1 MPSNDFRANQ
11 RLDLIAF
18 CAASQDDHEWEI
30 NDKGSVQRPE
40 SFDRTDCG
48 YSKRP
53 LVIHGCGGG
62 LVKQLF
68 RSLSLEMLGQCEK
81 KVDIKRK
88 NGQEGSWQLCER
100 AYGTDR

>member
-1 MPSNDFRANQ
+1 M
-11 RLDLIAF
+11 
-18 CAASQDDHEWEI
+18 
-30 NDKGSVQRPE
+30 
-40 SFDRTDCG
+40 
-48 YSKRP
+48 
-53 LVIHGCGGG
+53 IHGCGGG